1 MNIPINIFTWVA
13 GALPI
18 LLLLLLIIKFKWGAA
33 KAAPVSLLA
42 AFIIGNII
50 YKAPIRLLSLEISK
64 GIWDSLSVLLVVFPA
79 ILIYEVT
86 DQANGFKVFRRGMQN
101 FSPNELLQ
109 IIAIGWVFVSFL
121 MGITGFGVPVA
132 VGAPLLLGLGV
143 NPIGAVI
150 IPLLGHA
157 WGNTFGT
164 LAVAWDSL
172 ILSTGLTNPAVINN
186 TAFWAAIFLFM
197 FNFVTGIIICWF
209 YGKLKAIKKG
219 MFAVVIISL
228 IQGGGQLFLSQVN
241 QTISAFIPSCI
252 ALGVIF
258 LLGRTKYYNKEWK
271 IEDSPI
277 MDRDK
282 TGNKTEER
290 IDMTVN
296 QAFFPYYVLT
306 LISVVVLVIMPIK
319 RFFGAWKIGFS
330 FPETVTNYNF
340 SNAAQ
345 EVYSPI
351 APLIHP
357 GIFLLIASIVGYIY
371 FAKLNQIKYSDTNKV
386 LVNTLEKAVPSSI
399 AVISLIVMSKLMAGS
414 GQIQVLAE
422 GTAEFTGIFYS
433 VLAPLVGVLGSFI
446 TSSNMASNILF
457 GEFQL
462 TTSNIL
468 DLNSSVILGAQTAGG
483 AIGNIISP
491 GNVILGTTTAG
502 ILGQEGII
510 LKKLIPIS
518 ISVAIFCG
526 IFAFFI
532 LNFI

>member
-1 MNIPINIFTWVA
+1 
-13 GALPI
+13 
-18 LLLLLLIIKFKWGAA
+18 
-33 KAAPVSLLA
+33 
-42 AFIIGNII
+42 
-50 YKAPIRLLSLEISK
+50 
-64 GIWDSLSVLLVVFPA
+64 
-79 ILIYEVT
+79 
-86 DQANGFKVFRRGMQN
+86 
-101 FSPNELLQ
+101 
-109 IIAIGWVFVSFL
+109 
-121 MGITGFGVPVA
+121 
-132 VGAPLLLGLGV
+132 
-143 NPIGAVI
+143 
-150 IPLLGHA
+150 
-157 WGNTFGT
+157 
-164 LAVAWDSL
+164 
-172 ILSTGLTNPAVINN
+172 
-186 TAFWAAIFLFM
+186 
-197 FNFVTGIIICWF
+197 
-209 YGKLKAIKKG
+209 
-219 MFAVVIISL
+219 
-228 IQGGGQLFLSQVN
+228 LFLTQIN

-252 ALGVIF
+252 ALGIIF
-258 LLGRTKYYNKEWK
+258 LLGKTKYYNKEWK

-277 MDRDK
+277 MNRDK
-282 TGNKTEER
+282 TGNKTEEK
-290 IDMTVN
+290 IGMTVN
-296 QAFFPYYVLT
+296 QAFFPYYILT

-319 RFFGAWKIGFS
+319 RFFGSWKIGFS
-330 FPETVTNYNF
+330 FPKTVTNYNF
-340 SNAAQ
+340 VNAAQ

-351 APLIHP
+351 APFIHP
-357 GIFLLIASIVGYIY
+357 GIFLLIASIIGYIY
-371 FAKLNQIKYSDTNKV
+371 FAKLNQIKYSDANKV
-386 LVNTLEKAVPSSI
+386 MINTLEKAVPSSI

-462 TTSNIL
+462 TTSSIL

-526 IFAFFI
+526 VFGFLI

>member
-1 MNIPINIFTWVA
+1 MNIPINLFTWLA
-13 GALPI
+13 GSLPI
-18 LLLLLLIIKFKWGAA
+18 LILLVLIIKFQWGAA
-33 KAAPVSLLA
+33 KAAPVSLLS
-42 AFIIGNII
+42 AFLIGMFI
-50 YKAPIRLLSLEISK
+50 YKAPLRLLSLEISK
-64 GIWDSLSVLLVVFPA
+64 GIWDSLSVLLVILPA

-86 DQANGFKVFRRGMQN
+86 DQANGFKVFRRGMQE

-109 IIAIGWVFVSFL
+109 IIAIGWVFISFL

-143 NPIGAVI
+143 NPVGAVI

-164 LAVAWDSL
+164 LAIAWDSL
-172 ILSTGLTNPAVINN
+172 ILSTGLTNTAVINY
-186 TAFWAAIFLFM
+186 TAFWAAIFLFI

-209 YGKLKAIKKG
+209 YGKTKAIKKG
-219 MFAVVIISL
+219 LPAVVIISL
-228 IQGGGQLFLSQVN
+228 IQGGGQLFLSQIN

-258 LLGRTKYYNKEWK
+258 LLGRSKFYNKKWQ
-271 IEDSPI
+271 IDDSPI
-277 MDRDK
+277 MDRSK
-282 TGNKTEER
+282 TGLKNKEK
-290 IDMTVN
+290 INMTIN

-306 LISVVVLVIMPIK
+306 VISVIILVIMPIK
-319 RFFGAWKIGFS
+319 NFLGSWQLGFS

-340 SNAAQ
+340 INNAQ
-345 EVYSPI
+345 EMYSPI
-351 APLIHP
+351 SPLVHP
-357 GIFLLIASIVGYIY
+357 GLFLFVASVIGFIY
-371 FAKLNQIKYSDTNKV
+371 FVKINQLKLDNVNSIIF
-386 LVNTLEKAVPSSI
+386 NTLEKAVPSSI
-399 AVISLIVMSKLMAGS
+399 AVISLIVMSKLMSGS

-422 GTAEFTGIFYS
+422 GTADFTGTIYS

-462 TTSNIL
+462 TTANIL
-468 DLNSSVILGAQTAGG
+468 DLNPSIILGAQTAGG
-483 AIGNIISP
+483 SIGNIISP

-526 IFAFFI
+526 LFTFFV
-532 LNFI
+532 LNFV